1 MSIIAKTLSEQVYT
15 LVRDRILLNELP
27 ANLPIRQD
35 ALAKELGVSKIP
47 LREAFARLER
57 DGLLQSITNRGFFVY
72 PFSAKE
78 AEEVYALRLKIEPEA
93 VGRAAKKATDED
105 REKALTAL
113 SALDKAGANDK
124 AAVGSLN
131 REFHMALVLPIRQLI
146 TISLIERLNMMAE
159 RYVHKHLEPAGRRK
173 RAKKEHTEMFE
184 AWSSGQSRVV
194 EKMMYD
200 HIATTLEDLRSQFG
214 NNGA

>member
-1 MSIIAKTLSEQVYT
+1 MSIIAKTLSEQVYM

-27 ANLPIRQD
+27 ANHPIRQD

-72 PFSAKE
+72 PFSATE

-93 VGRAAKKATDED
+93 VGRAALKVTDED
-105 REKALTAL
+105 KKKALAAL
-113 SALDKAGANDK
+113 HALDKAGPNDK
-124 AAVGSLN
+124 SVVGSLN
-131 REFHMALVLPIRQLI
+131 RDFHMSLVRPLRQQT
-146 TISLIERLNMMAE
+146 TISIIERLNMIAE

-184 AWSSGQSRVV
+184 AWSAGQSKVV
-194 EKMMYD
+194 ENMVYD
-200 HIATTLEDLRSQFG
+200 HIATTLDDLRGQFDSD
-214 NNGA
+214 NA